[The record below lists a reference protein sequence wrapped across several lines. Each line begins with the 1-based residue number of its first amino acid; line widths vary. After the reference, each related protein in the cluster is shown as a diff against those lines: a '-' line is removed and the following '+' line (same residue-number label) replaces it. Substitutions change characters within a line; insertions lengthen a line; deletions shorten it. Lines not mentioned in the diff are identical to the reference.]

1 MARHRSPRGRSA
13 HHNPVPVAPGR
24 RYEGDGAHR
33 SVETPLRRGAAVVAL
48 TGGAFSLVG
57 AASPAASAPVEA
69 PVVPVAQAETV
80 AADTLPADVLPAD
93 AQPTDALLAAAADG
107 VLLRPAIEPVDPEPD
122 VVDASDLV
130 KAVQKAEEAVARI
143 TAERAAAEQRGALER
158 AAAEARQRV
167 EAQVATLGGN
177 CGIDTSGLGRVKSH
191 VRTAAQVLGCRYGEP
206 DMHGVAGR
214 GGPSDHPNGL
224 ALDFMV
230 DRATGD
236 ALADCALQNM
246 DALGIKYVIWEQ
258 RINHGNGWKAME
270 DRGGATANHFDHVHV
285 SFDAARGSG
294 NLRGC

>member
-24 RYEGDGAHR
+24 RNAGNGAHR
-33 SVETPLRRGAAVVAL
+33 SVETPLRRGAAVVAV

-69 PVVPVAQAETV
+69 PVVPLAQAETV
-80 AADTLPADVLPAD
+80 AADTVPADTPL
-93 AQPTDALLAAAADG
+93 TDAVLAAAADG
-107 VLLRPAIEPVDPEPD
+107 VLLRPAVEPVDPAPD

-143 TAERAAAEQRGALER
+143 TAERAAAEERAAQER
-158 AAAEARQRV
+158 AAAAARQRV
-167 EAQVATLGGN
+167 EAQVAVLGGN
-177 CGIDTSGLGRVKSH
+177 CGVDTSGLGAVKSH
-191 VRTAAQVLGCRYGEP
+191 VRTAAKVLGCRYDEP

-214 GGPSDHPNGL
+214 GGPSDHPDGL

-236 ALADCALQNM
+236 ALAACALKNM

-258 RINHGNGWKAME
+258 QINHGNGWKEME
-270 DRGGATANHFDHVHV
+270 DRGGATANHFDHVHI
-285 SFDAARGSG
+285 SFDAGRGSG